1 MSQAICQYD
10 CCWTVGPRPIRQTG
24 LLMSVISILGWL
36 TILVPLGS
44 LTAAR
49 AESPAEYQQMRK
61 RLVNE
66 VLAPQG
72 ITDPRVLDAMMNTP
86 RHEFVGP
93 AQRKS
98 AYFDMSLPIGE
109 HQTISSPF
117 IVAYMTQSL
126 DPKPS
131 DKVLEIGTGSG
142 YQAAVLSPL
151 VKEVYSIEIVELLG
165 LQARATLKKLKY
177 ANVQTKV
184 GDGFEGWQE
193 HAPFNKIIVTC
204 SPEKVPQPL
213 IDQLA
218 EGGMMVVPVGERY
231 QQTLYIFRKENGK
244 LSSAVLR
251 PTLFVPMTGRAEDGR
266 QVKPD
271 PLHPKLINGGFEA
284 LTTEGKYVP
293 GWFYEQQAKIETDT
307 KAPEGQ
313 HYLTFRNSEPGRSS
327 HILQGFAIDGSVIH
341 ELRVTAKVR
350 LEGVKNIPNPPHV
363 DMRPDI
369 ALSLYD
375 ANRKELG
382 LVWVGPIRAVGG
394 WQSVEKKFRIHPET
408 REAIIRLGLFGA
420 TGEVAYDQVS
430 IEPVTTK

>member
-1 MSQAICQYD
+1 
-10 CCWTVGPRPIRQTG
+10 
-24 LLMSVISILGWL
+24 
-36 TILVPLGS
+36 
-44 LTAAR
+44 
-49 AESPAEYQQMRK
+49 
-61 RLVNE
+61 
-66 VLAPQG
+66 
-72 ITDPRVLDAMMNTP
+72 
-86 RHEFVGP
+86 
-93 AQRKS
+93 
-98 AYFDMSLPIGE
+98 
-109 HQTISSPF
+109 
-117 IVAYMTQSL
+117 
-126 DPKPS
+126 
-131 DKVLEIGTGSG
+131 
-142 YQAAVLSPL
+142 
-151 VKEVYSIEIVELLG
+151 LLG

-218 EGGMMVVPVGERY
+218 EGGLMVVPVGERY

-271 PLHPKLINGGFEA
+271 PLHPKLINGGFESLA
-284 LTTEGKYVP
+284 TEGKYVP
-293 GWFYEQQAKIETDT
+293 GWFYEQQAKIETDS

-313 HYLTFRNSEPGRSS
+313 RYLTFRNTEPGRSS

-350 LEGVKNIPNPPHV
+350 LDGVKNVPNPPHV

>member
-1 MSQAICQYD
+1 MSQVISQNG
-10 CCWTVGPRPIRQTG
+10 WSWSMGPRPRPRSRLVLSEIA
-24 LLMSVISILGWL
+24 MPGWL
-36 TILVPLGS
+36 TILMLLLSP
-44 LTAAR
+44 AAAL

-126 DPKPS
+126 DPKAT

-177 ANVQTKV
+177 ANVQTKI

-271 PLHPKLINGGFEA
+271 PLHPKLINGGFESLA
-284 LTTEGKYVP
+284 TEGKYVP
-293 GWFYEQQAKIETDT
+293 GWFYEQLAKVEMDS
-307 KAPEGQ
+307 KAPEGR
-313 HYLTFRNSEPGRSS
+313 HYLTFRNTEPGRSS

-341 ELRVTAKVR
+341 ELRVSAKVR
-350 LEGVKNIPNPPHV
+350 LEGVKNVPNPPHV

-394 WQSVEKKFRIHPET
+394 WQSVEKKFRIHPDT